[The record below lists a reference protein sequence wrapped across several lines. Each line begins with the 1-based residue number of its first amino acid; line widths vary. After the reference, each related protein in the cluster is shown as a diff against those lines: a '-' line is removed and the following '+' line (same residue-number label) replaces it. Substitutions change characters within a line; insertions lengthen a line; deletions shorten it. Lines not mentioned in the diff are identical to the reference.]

1 MTCEILNYKDV
12 MGNPSII
19 GEFDLYMPTS
29 NMTFHKLKVIR
40 TKKGA
45 TFIGLPTW
53 CEKLDDGTKKY
64 HPYISFSQQK
74 SEAFQKM
81 VIDKLKEI
89 GFLQ

>member
-1 MTCEILNYKDV
+1 MSMEILNYKDV
-12 MGNPSII
+12 PGNPSIK

-29 NMTFHKLKVIR
+29 NMTFHKLKVIE

-45 TFIGLPTW
+45 TFIGMPTW

-64 HPYISFSQQK
+64 HPYISFSKQK
-74 SEAFQKM
+74 SESFQKA
-81 VIDKLKEI
+81 VIDKLKET